1 MAEGDEEIR
10 PEDQEVEGGAVK
22 SFLEHL
28 EDLRWTLIKSCAAL
42 FVSFMVC
49 LFCPKQ
55 LVAILNWPRVRAAQ
69 RHVALVP
76 EDTNQIVTVQLG
88 GLVLQTVETKSNR
101 LGSIDLGSNQYVI
114 VQMDPVAAGTNMV
127 LNVRVLTN
135 GEAPATAGPKITFM
149 GGPGDPFVFAI
160 HMAFLA
166 G

>member
-1 MAEGDEEIR
+1 MAEGEEEIR
-10 PEDQEVEGGAVK
+10 PEDLEVEGGAVK

-76 EDTNQIVTVQLG
+76 EDTNKIVTLQLG
-88 GLVLQTVETKSNR
+88 GVTLQTLELTTNK
-101 LGSIDLGSNQYVI
+101 LGPID
-114 VQMDPVAAGTNMV
+114 
-127 LNVRVLTN
+127 
-135 GEAPATAGPKITFM
+135 
-149 GGPGDPFVFAI
+149 
-160 HMAFLA
+160 
-166 G
+166 